1 METENEYESYE
12 IFKINKTRGM
22 EAECK
27 VSIDEISIKEENA
40 DRGNFGYISYGEAPI
55 QPIKQQTVQQV
66 GLYSNIIKAKIHKKN
81 DKGEDTYENIAIK
94 TYRTDN
100 KNTKTAKEQF
110 DREVK
115 FFETDIKEIEML
127 KEDRS
132 KIVKYYGKTT
142 LDDGKECF
150 IMEDLN
156 KQGFINPNSLIKL
169 QEKHKKEVKRIED
182 LTKQIDELKQKIE
195 KQKIE
200 KKNGRL
206 KRKKHI

>member
-1 METENEYESYE
+1 M
-12 IFKINKTRGM
+12 
-22 EAECK
+22 
-27 VSIDEISIKEENA
+27 
-40 DRGNFGYISYGEAPI
+40 
-55 QPIKQQTVQQV
+55 QQV

-195 KQKIE
+195 KQIWEIK
-200 KKNGRL
+200 
-206 KRKKHI
+206 KKHI